1 MGSAGMGDLGQT
13 ANQHAPAQNGSQQA
27 KQEQEEEEEEEKKEQ
42 RGETK
47 KVKEEQQSVSLITIS
62 EDPPAISIIAFEE
75 FQRVLASLC
84 GAAAVTSQLRA
95 HRDALVGKLDCLL
108 ETRKQSL
115 HRIDELEVLKMRLR
129 SKDLS
134 LENAKVSLQEK
145 SEDVAI
151 AKDKLLPSARSLLA
165 AGKSLAVAHDH
176 LQVYRPIH
184 AVAHKLH
191 PLWRDE
197 KQYENKELEQGIQE
211 YFEHWAVGDVQVM
224 RRLEDDLLL
233 FHNKSLSFGRSTALL
248 RDTLL
253 QPVSWWEK
261 YAKSAPTLDACK
273 HLEGEG
279 GQGRLLHLRSSLRA
293 RRRLMVSQIAALY
306 PIVPAPSFV
315 PIGKSP
321 TPNAA
326 LSQQRHL
333 ANIIPQSSDSSNKD
347 IKSVDK
353 NDSLPMTIGGL
364 HVVAPLNTRPG
375 LYTEP
380 SDHESSAT
388 ALGYVAHSL
397 ALLAA
402 CLDVPLRYP
411 IRLGA
416 SRSYIQ
422 DYAPIVESNEAA
434 TNGAGPSSGGLR
446 RSLVEF
452 PLFNEGQDSTRSAYA
467 VFLLNKD
474 LEQVLNYMGAES
486 VGPRHTLPNL
496 NKIIKLVCSG
506 ACTPA

>member
-1 MGSAGMGDLGQT
+1 MGSPVMGDLGQIT
-13 ANQHAPAQNGSQQA
+13 KQHVPAEDGR
-27 KQEQEEEEEEEKKEQ
+27 QEEEDEKEEEKGKTE
-42 RGETK
+42 EEV
-47 KVKEEQQSVSLITIS
+47 KVKEEGEEERASLIAIS
-62 EDPPAISIIAFEE
+62 EDPPDVSIIPLED
-75 FQRVLASLC
+75 FQKALATLC
-84 GAAAVTSQLRA
+84 GAAAVTSQLRG
-95 HRDALVGKLDCLL
+95 HRDALVGKLESLL
-108 ETRKQSL
+108 KTRKLSL
-115 HRIDELEVLKMRLR
+115 HRIDELEVLNRRLK

-151 AKDKLLPSARSLLA
+151 AKDRLLPSARSLLA
-165 AGKSLAVAHDH
+165 AAKSLAVAHNQ
-176 LQVYRPIH
+176 LQD
-184 AVAHKLH
+184 AF
-191 PLWRDE
+191 
-197 KQYENKELEQGIQE
+197 EQ
-211 YFEHWAVGDVQVM
+211 
-224 RRLEDDLLL
+224 
-233 FHNKSLSFGRSTALL
+233 
-248 RDTLL
+248 
-253 QPVSWWEK
+253 
-261 YAKSAPTLDACK
+261 
-273 HLEGEG
+273 LEGEG
-279 GQGRLLHLRSSLRA
+279 GQGRLLHLRNMLRA
-293 RRRLMVSQIAALY
+293 RRRLMISQIAALY
-306 PIVPAPSFV
+306 PIVPCPV
-315 PIGKSP
+315 PTGKSP
-321 TPNAA
+321 TPSTT
-326 LSQQRHL
+326 LSPQRHL
-333 ANIIPQSSDSSNKD
+333 VNAIPQSSDSSNKEGQ
-347 IKSVDK
+347 SADK

-380 SDHESSAT
+380 NDHESSAT

-434 TNGAGPSSGGLR
+434 ANNVGPNLGSVR
-446 RSLVEF
+446 RSFVEF
-452 PLFNEGQDSTRSAYA
+452 PLFTEGQDSTRSAYA

-506 ACTPA
+506 ACTTV